1 MDQPFPVVVHSS
13 VLKNQHTGRRAPEGA
28 AMAGLSVLL
37 LLTLALPLL
46 LTLALPREQ
55 RAAVPDVRELLVA
68 ARGVAPVLCALAAD
82 GVSTGGWGGGWA
94 APATPIASDLRARLR
109 SLRRAPLSPDEG
121 QALVAGLAAT
131 DACERHLAATLL
143 GRAEAR
149 SRAGDVGRR
158 LASAAA
164 PER

>member
-1 MDQPFPVVVHSS
+1 MGKPFPVVVHSS
-13 VLKNQHTGRRAPEGA
+13 VLKNQHTGRHAPEGA
-28 AMAGLSVLL
+28 AMAGLSIL
-37 LLTLALPLL
+37 LL

-121 QALVAGLAAT
+121 QA
-131 DACERHLAATLL
+131 
-143 GRAEAR
+143 
-149 SRAGDVGRR
+149 
-158 LASAAA
+158 
-164 PER
+164 